1 MTNMIQQ
8 TYNALKKI
16 PGGHFLFSQF
26 IGYAAPYS
34 GTIYADIEEL
44 KDGYARISM
53 KDRRHLRNHLKSI
66 HAIAMMN
73 LAELAT
79 GLAINY
85 SLPKNARG
93 ILTHLGIDYKK
104 KARGTLTVECFC
116 TIPGNNS
123 RTEYEVIAEIKDKQK
138 NVVAV
143 AKARWLVGPS
153 EKKREVKA
161 V

>member
-1 MTNMIQQ
+1 MANMIQQ
-8 TYNALKKI
+8 TYDRLKKI

-34 GTIYADIEEL
+34 GTIYPDVEEL
-44 KDGYARISM
+44 KDGYARVSM

-85 SLPKNARG
+85 GLPGDARG
-93 ILTHLGIDYKK
+93 ILTHLAIEYKK
-104 KARGTLTVECFC
+104 KARGTLTAECFC
-116 TIPGNNS
+116 AVPTKNT
-123 RTEYEVIAEIKDKQK
+123 RTEYEVTAEIKDKEK
-138 NVVAV
+138 HVVAI
-143 AKARWLVGPS
+143 AKARWLVGPFS
-153 EKKREVKA
+153 KK
-161 V
+161 

>member
-1 MTNMIQQ
+1 MLTNLIQQ
-8 TYNALKKI
+8 TYNRLKKI
-16 PGGHFLFSQF
+16 PGGHFLFSRF

-34 GTIYADIEEL
+34 GTISADIEEI
-44 KDGYARISM
+44 KEGYARISM
-53 KDRRHLRNHLKSI
+53 KDRRYLRNHLKSI

-93 ILTHLGIDYKK
+93 ILTNLAIEYKK
-104 KARGTLTVECFC
+104 KARGTLTAECFC
-116 TIPGNNS
+116 AIPSNNT
-123 RTEYEVIAEIKDKQK
+123 RTEYEVTAEIKDKQK
-138 NVVAV
+138 DVVAI

-153 EKKREVKA
+153 F
-161 V
+161 